1 MQLSKKTLKQ
11 IARRDD
17 LLLPTEDMMSLPER
31 VLQFG
36 TGVLLRGL
44 PDYFIDKA
52 NRAGIFNGR
61 IVVIKSTSSGGT
73 DEFAE
78 QDGLFT
84 LCVRGIEDGKP
95 VNEMIVNSSI
105 SRVIS
110 AREDWNK
117 ILECAENPELQL
129 IISNTTE
136 VGISLVRESINQEP
150 PQSFPAKLL
159 AILYQRYKKLG
170 ATPVSGL
177 VIIPTELIIDNGK
190 KLKAIVNQ
198 LAVYNELEPEFIN
211 WLDNHN
217 HFCNSLVDRIVPGK
231 LSQEDRIATESKL
244 GYKDDLMIMSE
255 SFRLWAIESGDEKV
269 NALLSFSKADKGVV
283 LAPDIE
289 KFRELKLRLLNG
301 THSFSCALCFLAGFT
316 TVREAMADKDIA
328 HFVNNLALNEIA
340 TAVTDE
346 NISLEEARDFGLK
359 VIDRFRN
366 PALDHQ
372 WISIS
377 VQYSSK
383 MKSRNVPLILKHYTK
398 TSEVPENMALG
409 FAAYLL
415 FMKGSPNEQGQF
427 VGTFNGKDYVIQDD
441 HAEFL
446 SSKWKLSSPDEV
458 VEVVLSD
465 ADFWGASLATLPGFK
480 SAVQFYLR
488 SLMEKGVQDTLN
500 SREVKN
506 ETAGA
511 NNVS

>member
-150 PQSFPAKLL
+150 PQSFP
-159 AILYQRYKKLG
+159 
-170 ATPVSGL
+170 
-177 VIIPTELIIDNGK
+177 
-190 KLKAIVNQ
+190 
-198 LAVYNELEPEFIN
+198 
-211 WLDNHN
+211 
-217 HFCNSLVDRIVPGK
+217 
-231 LSQEDRIATESKL
+231 
-244 GYKDDLMIMSE
+244 
-255 SFRLWAIESGDEKV
+255 
-269 NALLSFSKADKGVV
+269 
-283 LAPDIE
+283 
-289 KFRELKLRLLNG
+289 
-301 THSFSCALCFLAGFT
+301 
-316 TVREAMADKDIA
+316 
-328 HFVNNLALNEIA
+328 
-340 TAVTDE
+340 
-346 NISLEEARDFGLK
+346 
-359 VIDRFRN
+359 
-366 PALDHQ
+366 
-372 WISIS
+372 
-377 VQYSSK
+377 VQ
-383 MKSRNVPLILKHYTK
+383 
-398 TSEVPENMALG
+398 
-409 FAAYLL
+409 
-415 FMKGSPNEQGQF
+415 
-427 VGTFNGKDYVIQDD
+427 
-441 HAEFL
+441 
-446 SSKWKLSSPDEV
+446 
-458 VEVVLSD
+458 
-465 ADFWGASLATLPGFK
+465 
-480 SAVQFYLR
+480 
-488 SLMEKGVQDTLN
+488 
-500 SREVKN
+500 
-506 ETAGA
+506 
-511 NNVS
+511 